1 MPSENI
7 RPASTEGSLTSDPD
21 LFSDE
26 AWDLLLSGQD
36 VARRWRHGQLDVEHL
51 LQVLFSDRRYSQW
64 LELLPINADD
74 VLDRLEIFLSDQ
86 PMARVE
92 DLYVGDDL
100 EELLD
105 EADRSRAR
113 WGTRLIEVSHVLIAI
128 GRDPRIGAALFED
141 LGLPGERLE
150 RELRRA
156 PVARR
161 ASAGLRSAPAV
172 PQSRRGTLRPPIEAP
187 ASAAQFSAARRGEA
201 LSPNESKGRPLHL
214 GWGENTYSQ
223 L

>member
-1 MPSENI
+1 MHSETSE
-7 RPASTEGSLTSDPD
+7 PTFSQGSLTSDPD

-26 AWDLLLSGQD
+26 AWDLLLAGQD

-51 LQVLFSDRRYSQW
+51 LQVLFSDRRYAQW

-74 VLDRLEIFLSDQ
+74 FLDRLEIFLADQ

-105 EADRSRAR
+105 AADRSRAR
-113 WGTRLIEVSHVLIAI
+113 WGTRLIEVSHLLIAM
-128 GRDPRIGAALFED
+128 GRDPRIGAELFEG

-150 RELRRA
+150 AELRRA

-161 ASAGLRSAPAV
+161 VSGGSPSAPAA
-172 PQSRRGTLRPPIEAP
+172 PP
-187 ASAAQFSAARRGEA
+187 
-201 LSPNESKGRPLHL
+201 PN
-214 GWGENTYSQ
+214 
-223 L
+223 